1 LENRKTTEGVNMK
14 KLISGIAVVA
24 LAIAGGALTG
34 GAAYAAPAASTLI
47 VSGGNG
53 VFDLGPIV
61 INGTASSIG
70 LVAFTVNSKTVV
82 GCEAVPT
89 TTVAPFVAKCSWI
102 PSASGT
108 TVITG
113 LFTPTDDTNFAP
125 VTSNA
130 LTVKIGVPVQGIISP
145 IHMYVDTVLA
155 SGSSGVLAP
164 RFNGCAIMNEFM
176 VGQTIV
182 FRVYANNADQGG
194 AVMDSANTSKAFI
207 EIAGIKD
214 PVPMTYGNHSGVAFW
229 TAILKT
235 GVAPLYSTIGVI
247 NFKVIMVAKDSSTM
261 KVLSTRLT
269 PQLENGKRVLDASGR
284 TVYERVS
291 YYRTVKLSVPLKGA
305 TGTWSSNFTANS
317 QLSLFAAPVA
327 TK

>member
-1 LENRKTTEGVNMK
+1 MK
-14 KLISGIAVVA
+14 KVISGIAIAV
-24 LAIAGGALTG
+24 LAIAGGAVTG
-34 GAAYAAPAASTLI
+34 GAAYAAPVATTLI
-47 VSGGNG
+47 MSGGNG

-61 INGTASSIG
+61 INGTASAAGS
-70 LVAFTVNSKTVV
+70 VAYSVNGKVV
-82 GCEAVPT
+82 SGCEAVPT

-102 PSASGT
+102 PAASGT

-113 LFTPTDDTNFAP
+113 AFTPTDVAAFAP
-125 VTSNA
+125 AASNN
-130 LTVKIGVPVQGIISP
+130 LNVKIGIPVQGIVSP
-145 IHMYVDTVLA
+145 LHIYVDTVLA
-155 SGSSGVLAP
+155 SGSTGALAP

-194 AVMDSANTSKAFI
+194 AVMDSSNTSKAFI
-207 EIAGIKD
+207 EVAGIKD
-214 PVPMTYGNHSGVAFW
+214 PIAMSYGNHSGVAFW
-229 TAILKT
+229 TAVLKT
-235 GVAPLYSTIGVI
+235 GAAPLYSTIGVI
-247 NFKVIMVAKDSSTM
+247 NFKVTMIAKDSTTM
-261 KVLSTRLT
+261 KVLSTKLVRK
-269 PQLENGKRVLDASGR
+269 LEDGKRVLDASGR

-291 YYRTVKLSVPLKGA
+291 YYRTVNLSVPLKGA

>member
-1 LENRKTTEGVNMK
+1 MK
-14 KLISGIAVVA
+14 KVISGIAIVA
-24 LAIAGGALTG
+24 LAIAGGAVSG

-47 VSGGNG
+47 MSGGNG

-61 INGTASSIG
+61 INGTASSAG
-70 LVAFTVNSKTVV
+70 SVAYSVNSKVV
-82 GCEAVPT
+82 AGCEAVPT

-102 PSASGT
+102 PAASGT

-113 LFTPTDDTNFAP
+113 AFTPTDIAAFAP
-125 VTSNA
+125 AASNT
-130 LTVKIGVPVQGIISP
+130 LNVKIGVPVQGIVSP
-145 IHMYVDTVLA
+145 LHIYVDTVLA
-155 SGSSGVLAP
+155 TGSTGALAP

-207 EIAGIKD
+207 EVAGIKD
-214 PVPMTYGNHSGVAFW
+214 PIAMSYGNHSGVAFW
-229 TAILKT
+229 TAVLKT
-235 GVAPLYSTIGVI
+235 GAAPLYSTIGVI
-247 NFKVIMVAKDSSTM
+247 NYKITMVAKDSTTM
-261 KVLSTRLT
+261 KVLSTKLT
-269 PQLENGKRVLDASGR
+269 PKLENGKRVLDASGR

-291 YYRTVKLSVPLKGA
+291 YYRTVNLSVPLKGA

>member
-1 LENRKTTEGVNMK
+1 V
-14 KLISGIAVVA
+14 
-24 LAIAGGALTG
+24 
-34 GAAYAAPAASTLI
+34 Y
-47 VSGGNG
+47 
-53 VFDLGPIV
+53 DLGPIV
-61 INGTASSIG
+61 INGTASAPGS
-70 LVAFTVNSKTVV
+70 VAYSVNGKVV
-82 GCEAVPT
+82 SGCEAVPT

-113 LFTPTDDTNFAP
+113 AFTPTDATAFAP
-125 VTSNA
+125 AASNN
-130 LTVKIGVPVQGIISP
+130 LNVKIGVPVQGIVSP
-145 IHMYVDTVLA
+145 LHIYVDTVLA
-155 SGSSGVLAP
+155 SGSTGALAP

-194 AVMDSANTSKAFI
+194 AVMDSSNTSKAFI
-207 EIAGIKD
+207 EVAGIKD
-214 PVPMTYGNHSGVAFW
+214 PIAMSYGNHSGVAFW
-229 TAILKT
+229 TAVLKT
-235 GVAPLYSTIGVI
+235 GAAPLYSTIGVI
-247 NFKVIMVAKDSSTM
+247 NFKVTMIAKDSTTM
-261 KVLSTRLT
+261 KVLSTKLVRK
-269 PQLENGKRVLDASGR
+269 LEDGKRVLDASGR

-291 YYRTVKLSVPLKGA
+291 YYRTVNLSVPLKGA

>member
-1 LENRKTTEGVNMK
+1 MK
-14 KLISGIAVVA
+14 KVISGIAIAV
-24 LAIAGGALTG
+24 LAIAGGAVTG
-34 GAAYAAPAASTLI
+34 GAAYAAPVATTLI
-47 VSGGNG
+47 MSGGNG

-61 INGTASSIG
+61 INGTASAAGS
-70 LVAFTVNSKTVV
+70 VAYSVNGKVV
-82 GCEAVPT
+82 SGCEAVPT

-113 LFTPTDDTNFAP
+113 AFTPTDVAAFAP
-125 VTSNA
+125 AASNN
-130 LTVKIGVPVQGIISP
+130 LNVKIGIPVQGIVSP
-145 IHMYVDTVLA
+145 LHIYVDTVLA
-155 SGSSGVLAP
+155 SGSTGALAP

-194 AVMDSANTSKAFI
+194 AVMDSSNTSKAFI
-207 EIAGIKD
+207 EVAGIKD
-214 PVPMTYGNHSGVAFW
+214 PIAMSYGNHSGVAFW
-229 TAILKT
+229 TAVLKT
-235 GVAPLYSTIGVI
+235 GAAPLYSTIGVI
-247 NFKVIMVAKDSSTM
+247 NYKITMVAKDSTTM
-261 KVLSTRLT
+261 KVLSTKLA
-269 PQLENGKRVLDASGR
+269 PKLENGKRVLDASGR

-291 YYRTVKLSVPLKGA
+291 YYRTVNLSVPLKGA

>member
-1 LENRKTTEGVNMK
+1 MK
-14 KLISGIAVVA
+14 KVISGIAIAV
-24 LAIAGGALTG
+24 LAIAGGAATS
-34 GAAYAAPAASTLI
+34 GAAYAAPVATTLI
-47 VSGGNG
+47 MSGGNG

-61 INGTASSIG
+61 INGTASAAGS
-70 LVAFTVNSKTVV
+70 VAYSVNGKVV
-82 GCEAVPT
+82 SGCEAVPT

-113 LFTPTDDTNFAP
+113 AFTPTDVAAFAP
-125 VTSNA
+125 AASNN
-130 LTVKIGVPVQGIISP
+130 LNVKIGIPVQGIVSP
-145 IHMYVDTVLA
+145 LHIYVDTVLA
-155 SGSSGVLAP
+155 SGSTGALAP

-194 AVMDSANTSKAFI
+194 AVMDSSNTSKAFI
-207 EIAGIKD
+207 EVAGIKD
-214 PVPMTYGNHSGVAFW
+214 PIAMSYGNHSGVAFW
-229 TAILKT
+229 TAVLKT
-235 GVAPLYSTIGVI
+235 GAAPLYSTIGVI
-247 NFKVIMVAKDSSTM
+247 NYKITMVAKDSTTM
-261 KVLSTRLT
+261 KVLSTKLT
-269 PQLENGKRVLDASGR
+269 PKLENGKRVLDASGR

-291 YYRTVKLSVPLKGA
+291 YYRTVNLSVPLKGA

>member
-1 LENRKTTEGVNMK
+1 MK
-14 KLISGIAVVA
+14 KVISGIAIAA
-24 LAIAGGALTG
+24 LAIAGGAVTG

-47 VSGGNG
+47 MSGGNG
-53 VFDLGPIV
+53 VFNLGPIV
-61 INGTASSIG
+61 INGTASAAGS
-70 LVAFTVNSKTVV
+70 VAYSVNGKVV
-82 GCEAVPT
+82 AGCEAVPT

-102 PSASGT
+102 PAASGT

-113 LFTPTDDTNFAP
+113 AFTPTDVAAFAP
-125 VTSNA
+125 AASNN
-130 LTVKIGVPVQGIISP
+130 LNVKIGIPVQGIVSP
-145 IHMYVDTVLA
+145 LHIYVDTVLA
-155 SGSSGVLAP
+155 TGSTGALAP

-207 EIAGIKD
+207 EVAGIKD
-214 PVPMTYGNHSGVAFW
+214 PIAMSYGNHSGVAFW
-229 TAILKT
+229 TAVLKT
-235 GVAPLYSTIGVI
+235 GAAPLYSAIGVI
-247 NFKVIMVAKDSSTM
+247 NYKITMVAKDSTTM
-261 KVLSTRLT
+261 KVLSTKLT
-269 PQLENGKRVLDASGR
+269 PKLENGKRVLDASGR

-291 YYRTVKLSVPLKGA
+291 YYRTVNLSVPLKGA

>member
-1 LENRKTTEGVNMK
+1 MK
-14 KLISGIAVVA
+14 KVISGIAIAV
-24 LAIAGGALTG
+24 LAIAGGAVTG

-47 VSGGNG
+47 MSGGNG

-61 INGTASSIG
+61 INGTASAPGS
-70 LVAFTVNSKTVV
+70 VAYSVNGKVV
-82 GCEAVPT
+82 SGCEAVPT

-102 PSASGT
+102 PAASGT

-113 LFTPTDDTNFAP
+113 AFTPTDVAAFAP
-125 VTSNA
+125 AASNN
-130 LTVKIGVPVQGIISP
+130 LNVKIGIPVQGIVSP
-145 IHMYVDTVLA
+145 LHIYVDTVLA
-155 SGSSGVLAP
+155 SGSTGALAP

-194 AVMDSANTSKAFI
+194 AVMDSSNTSKAFI
-207 EIAGIKD
+207 EVAGIKD
-214 PVPMTYGNHSGVAFW
+214 PIAMSYGNHSGVAFW
-229 TAILKT
+229 TAVLKT
-235 GVAPLYSTIGVI
+235 GAAPLYSTIGVI
-247 NFKVIMVAKDSSTM
+247 NFKVTMIAKDSTTM
-261 KVLSTRLT
+261 KVLSTKLVRK
-269 PQLENGKRVLDASGR
+269 LEDGKRVLDASGR

-291 YYRTVKLSVPLKGA
+291 YYRTVNLSVPLKGA

>member
-1 LENRKTTEGVNMK
+1 MK
-14 KLISGIAVVA
+14 KVISGIAIVA
-24 LAIAGGALTG
+24 LAIAGGAVTG

-47 VSGGNG
+47 MSGGNG

-61 INGTASSIG
+61 INGTASAAGS
-70 LVAFTVNSKTVV
+70 VAYSVNGKVV
-82 GCEAVPT
+82 SGCEAVPT

-102 PSASGT
+102 PAASGT

-113 LFTPTDDTNFAP
+113 AFTPTDVAAFAP
-125 VTSNA
+125 AASNN
-130 LTVKIGVPVQGIISP
+130 LNVKIGIPVQGIVSP
-145 IHMYVDTVLA
+145 LHIYVDTVLA
-155 SGSSGVLAP
+155 TGSTGALAP

-194 AVMDSANTSKAFI
+194 AVMDSSNTSKAFI
-207 EIAGIKD
+207 EVAGIKD
-214 PVPMTYGNHSGVAFW
+214 PIAMAYGNHSGVAFW
-229 TAILKT
+229 TAVLKT
-235 GVAPLYSTIGVI
+235 GAAPLYSTIGVI
-247 NFKVIMVAKDSSTM
+247 NYKITMVAKDSTTM
-261 KVLSTRLT
+261 KVLSTKLT
-269 PQLENGKRVLDASGR
+269 PKLENGKRVLDASGR

-291 YYRTVKLSVPLKGA
+291 YYRTVNLSVPLKGA

>member
-1 LENRKTTEGVNMK
+1 M
-14 KLISGIAVVA
+14 SGIAIA
-24 LAIAGGALTG
+24 AIAIAGGAVTS
-34 GAAYAAPAASTLI
+34 GAAYAEPAASTLI

-61 INGTASSIG
+61 INGTASAAGS
-70 LVAFTVNSKTVV
+70 VAFSVNGKIVT

-89 TTVAPFVAKCSWI
+89 TTVTPFVAKCSWI
-102 PSASGT
+102 PATSGT

-113 LFTPTDDTNFAP
+113 VFTATDATNFAP
-125 VTSNA
+125 ATSNT
-130 LTVKIGVPVQGIISP
+130 LNVKIGVPVQGIVSP
-145 IHMYVDTVLA
+145 IHMYVDTILA
-155 SGSSGVLAP
+155 TGSTGALAP

-194 AVMDSANTSKAFI
+194 AVLDSANTSKAFI

-214 PVPMTYGNHSGVAFW
+214 PIAMAYGNHSGVAFW
-229 TAILKT
+229 TAVLKT
-235 GVAPLYSTIGVI
+235 GAAPLYSTIGVI
-247 NFKVIMVAKDSSTM
+247 NYKVTMVAKDSNTM
-261 KVLSTRLT
+261 KVLSTKLT
-269 PQLENGKRVLDASGR
+269 PKMESGKRVLDASGR

-291 YYRTVKLSVPLKGA
+291 YYRTVNLSVPLKGA
-305 TGTWSSNFTANS
+305 TGTWASNFTANS
-317 QLSLFAAPVA
+317 QLSLFAAPTA

>member
-1 LENRKTTEGVNMK
+1 MK
-14 KLISGIAVVA
+14 KVISGIAIAV
-24 LAIAGGALTG
+24 LAIAGGAATS
-34 GAAYAAPAASTLI
+34 GAAYAAPVATTLI
-47 VSGGNG
+47 MSGGNG

-61 INGTASSIG
+61 INGTASAAGS
-70 LVAFTVNSKTVV
+70 VAYSVNGKVV
-82 GCEAVPT
+82 SGCEAVPT

-113 LFTPTDDTNFAP
+113 AFTPTDVAAFAP
-125 VTSNA
+125 AASNN
-130 LTVKIGVPVQGIISP
+130 LNVKIGIPVQGIVSP
-145 IHMYVDTVLA
+145 LHIYVDTVLA
-155 SGSSGVLAP
+155 SGSTGALAP

-194 AVMDSANTSKAFI
+194 AVMDSSNTSKAFI
-207 EIAGIKD
+207 EVAGIKD
-214 PVPMTYGNHSGVAFW
+214 PIAMSYGNHSGVAFW
-229 TAILKT
+229 TAVLKT
-235 GVAPLYSTIGVI
+235 GAAPLYSTIGVI
-247 NFKVIMVAKDSSTM
+247 NFKVTMIAKDSTTM
-261 KVLSTRLT
+261 KVLSTKLVRK
-269 PQLENGKRVLDASGR
+269 LEDGKRVLDASGR

-291 YYRTVKLSVPLKGA
+291 YYRTVNLSVPLKGA

>member
-1 LENRKTTEGVNMK
+1 MK
-14 KLISGIAVVA
+14 KVISGIAIVA
-24 LAIAGGALTG
+24 LAIAGGAVTG

-47 VSGGNG
+47 MSGGNG
-53 VFDLGPIV
+53 VFNLGPIV
-61 INGTASSIG
+61 INGTASAAGS
-70 LVAFTVNSKTVV
+70 VAYSVNGKVV
-82 GCEAVPT
+82 SGCEAVPT

-102 PSASGT
+102 PAASGT

-113 LFTPTDDTNFAP
+113 AFTPTDVAAFAP
-125 VTSNA
+125 AASNN
-130 LTVKIGVPVQGIISP
+130 LNVKIGIPVQGIVSP
-145 IHMYVDTVLA
+145 LHIYVDTVLA
-155 SGSSGVLAP
+155 TGSTGALAP

-207 EIAGIKD
+207 EVAGIKD
-214 PVPMTYGNHSGVAFW
+214 PIAMSYGNHSGVAFW
-229 TAILKT
+229 TAVLKT
-235 GVAPLYSTIGVI
+235 GAAPLYSTIGVI
-247 NFKVIMVAKDSSTM
+247 NYKITMVAKDSTTM
-261 KVLSTRLT
+261 KVLSTKLT
-269 PQLENGKRVLDASGR
+269 PKLENGKRVLDASGR

-291 YYRTVKLSVPLKGA
+291 YYRTVNLSVPLRGA